1 MLHFSGTV
9 FLRGPQRRM
18 PFDTHLTIAGIV
30 SAFLLITGLLAGIVA
45 RQDSSTWRIWPAPP
59 IGSLKSFAFWTL
71 FRALNV
77 IVLVLAIERF
87 FFGPSATGALAL
99 VQDGLAA
106 ISVVAFAAYL
116 YTLWSL
122 GRKATYCQASGLA
135 TGGVY
140 RWTRNP
146 QYATAIVAFSALGLA
161 ADAWDAT
168 PLAAALVIVYA
179 LMAIAEEP
187 WLEARY
193 GRDYVAYRA
202 DVPRFFNLRHA
213 LTELS
218 AFAGRK
224 SPSLANGSR
233 DGR

>member
-1 MLHFSGTV
+1 
-9 FLRGPQRRM
+9 
-18 PFDTHLTIAGIV
+18 
-30 SAFLLITGLLAGIVA
+30 
-45 RQDSSTWRIWPAPP
+45 
-59 IGSLKSFAFWTL
+59 
-71 FRALNV
+71 
-77 IVLVLAIERF
+77 
-87 FFGPSATGALAL
+87 LAL
-99 VQDGLAA
+99 VQNGLAT
-106 ISVVAFAAYL
+106 ISVIAFAAYL

-179 LMAIAEEP
+179 LMAVAEEP

-193 GRDYVAYRA
+193 GRDYADYRA

-218 AFAGRK
+218 SLAGRK
-224 SPSLANGSR
+224 SPSLANGPR